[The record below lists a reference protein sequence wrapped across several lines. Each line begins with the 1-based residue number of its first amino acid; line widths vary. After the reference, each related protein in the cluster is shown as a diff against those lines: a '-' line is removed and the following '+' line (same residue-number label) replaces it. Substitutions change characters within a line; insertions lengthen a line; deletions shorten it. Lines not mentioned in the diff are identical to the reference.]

1 MAKPMPQDSPFHESQ
16 KLVRC
21 EVTNRYRETSIR
33 FVELDAYRLWEYLM
47 TSKHGLRVGN
57 PNICLWVH
65 ASEYERNAS
74 VFDRAGE
81 VEPVDRI
88 VVDLFDR
95 EYGFSQTIT
104 RYARTT
110 ETEQV
115 MQILRSHIPSD
126 LYDSDACHIGVIG
139 GRAVQQWHPNASR
152 NILIGLEG

>member
-1 MAKPMPQDSPFHESQ
+1 
-16 KLVRC
+16 
-21 EVTNRYRETSIR
+21 
-33 FVELDAYRLWEYLM
+33 
-47 TSKHGLRVGN
+47 
-57 PNICLWVH
+57 VH

-95 EYGFSQTIT
+95 EYRFSQTIT
-104 RYARTT
+104 RYARAT

-115 MQILRSHIPSD
+115 LQILRSHIPSD
-126 LYDSDACHIGVIG
+126 LYDSDACQVSVIG